1 MVVILVVRKHYHFVI
16 ILIIFC
22 LISCSASLSQHAQRN
37 FELGEESFNR
47 EDYDGAIT
55 HFTEYLKKSPKDA
68 DAHLMLGLAL
78 LKNERLREAV
88 NEFKEAVRLDPENE
102 ESKALIKNSI
112 FEEVSKFS
120 SMGNEETSMRYLT
133 AYMTINPGD
142 IDTHLALA
150 RKFIKKGDTR
160 NAIWSVNKAV
170 SLDHKNPEV
179 IRLLDYFSEGF
190 H

>member
-1 MVVILVVRKHYHFVI
+1 MIVRKHYNFVV

-22 LISCSASLSQHAQRN
+22 LANCSASLSQRAQRD
-37 FELGEESFNR
+37 FELGEEALKR

-55 HFTEYLKKSPKDA
+55 YFIEYLKKSPKDA
-68 DAHLMLGLAL
+68 DAHLILGLAL

-88 NEFKEAVRLDPENE
+88 KEFKEAIHLDPGNE

-112 FEEVSKFS
+112 FEEVYKFS
-120 SMGNEETSMRYLT
+120 SKGNEETSMRYLM
-133 AYMTINPGD
+133 AYLTINPDD
-142 IDTHLALA
+142 IDTHLALT

-160 NAIWSVNKAV
+160 NAIGSLNKAV
-170 SLDHKNPEV
+170 SLDHRNPEV
-179 IRLLDYFSEGF
+179 IELLDYFSGGF